1 MNEPVPGLSQQEV
14 AARVKRGQVNA
25 VSFESG
31 RTYFQIFQK
40 NAFTFI
46 NSVLFAISLILII
59 MRQYGNAFVTGGLIL
74 FNVVITVY
82 QEVRAKR
89 KLERIALL
97 VKPKSNVI
105 RGGKEVQI
113 DQGEIVIDDVL
124 HVQAGDQIAVDG
136 EIIATDRL
144 EVDESLITG
153 EADRLTKKTG
163 DLLYSGSFCTAG
175 SGYFQAKKV
184 GADNLIN
191 QLTSVAHFYV
201 KFKTPLQRDIDYIIR
216 VLVLIVGQLGLL
228 IGISV
233 VLQRVPLVESVS
245 IAAVIVALVPQ
256 GLFFMTTVAYA
267 MGAVRVAGKGALI
280 QESNAIESISN
291 VNLLCLDKTGTIT
304 TNRLKF
310 YDMVI
315 LDDEFTEQRT
325 KKVLGD
331 FAASVSAANRTIMAL
346 REAFAGEKMI
356 LVDEVPFSSE
366 LQWSAITSKQE
377 ELSGSY
383 LLGAP
388 EILGQSLPD
397 SVDIQTYLAEWMDKG
412 YRTLMFARSGGAFS
426 LHDQADNPQIPQ
438 HITPLCLLAF
448 KEELRPEM
456 ARTLEHFA
464 SLGIQVKIISGD
476 HPGTVAAL
484 ARQVG
489 MPVEGRVLSGT
500 EVDGMDDDALSKQL
514 EEVIIFGRIT
524 PQQKQRLIRLFQKR
538 GYYVA
543 MIGDGVNDVL
553 PLKQAQ
559 VGVSMQSGSQATRSA
574 ADIILLNDSFASLPV
589 AFQEG
594 QRIVK
599 GMEDVVRLLLT
610 RTIYVLMLVIAT
622 RIIGVAFPV
631 TPKDNSILALLT
643 VGIPILAI
651 AAWARPGKPVSSIVQ
666 SMGHFVYPAAATIS
680 LFGLVIFLVFL
691 QFTGEVSVARSALT
705 SFTILCGLLL
715 VPFVE
720 PPNQFWVGGDEYSG
734 DRRPS
739 YLALG
744 MLVLYILILFVPPLR
759 SFFGLYVLKI
769 SDYGILFGI
778 ALVWGFLQR
787 WIWRQNLY
795 EKLMRSEVQ
804 S

>member
-1 MNEPVPGLSQQEV
+1 
-14 AARVKRGQVNA
+14 
-25 VSFESG
+25 
-31 RTYFQIFQK
+31 
-40 NAFTFI
+40 
-46 NSVLFAISLILII
+46 
-59 MRQYGNAFVTGGLIL
+59 
-74 FNVVITVY
+74 
-82 QEVRAKR
+82 
-89 KLERIALL
+89 
-97 VKPKSNVI
+97 
-105 RGGKEVQI
+105 
-113 DQGEIVIDDVL
+113 
-124 HVQAGDQIAVDG
+124 
-136 EIIATDRL
+136 
-144 EVDESLITG
+144 VDESLITG
-153 EADRLTKKTG
+153 EADRLIKKTG
-163 DLLYSGSFCTAG
+163 NLLYSGSFCTAG
-175 SGYFQAKKV
+175 NGYYRAQKV

-191 QLTSVAHFYV
+191 QLTSAARIYV

-304 TNRLKF
+304 TNRLEF
-310 YDMVI
+310 CDMSV
-315 LDDEFTEQRT
+315 LDEDTNPKQLENL
-325 KKVLGD
+325 LGS
-331 FAASVSAANRTIMAL
+331 FAASVSAANRTIVAL
-346 REAFAGEKMI
+346 AEAFSGEKLPLI
-356 LVDEVPFSSE
+356 DEVPFSSE
-366 LQWSAITSKQE
+366 LQWSAITPQQDSLK
-377 ELSGSY
+377 GSY
-383 LLGAP
+383 WLGAP
-388 EILGQSLPD
+388 EILDSTLQADQQVQSMLQSWLD
-397 SVDIQTYLAEWMDKG
+397 SG
-412 YRTLMFARSGGAFS
+412 YRILLFAHAGEVMA
-426 LHDQADNPQIPQ
+426 LHDREDRPQIPP

-456 ARTLEHFA
+456 TRTMEHFEA
-464 SLGIQVKIISGD
+464 LGIQVKIISGD

-489 MPVEGRVLSGT
+489 MAVEGRILSGT
-500 EVDGMDDDALSKQL
+500 ELSAMDDETLGKQL
-514 EEVIIFGRIT
+514 DEVSIFGRIT
-524 PQQKQRLIRLFQKR
+524 PQQKQRLVQLYQKR

-610 RTIYVLMLVIAT
+610 RTIYVLLLVIAT

-651 AAWARPGKPVSSIVQ
+651 AAWARPGKPTQSIVQ
-666 SMGHFVYPAAATIS
+666 TMGHFVYPAAASIS
-680 LFGLVIFLVFL
+680 LFALIIYLVFL
-691 QFTGEVSVARSALT
+691 QSTGAVHLARSALT
-705 SFTILCGLLL
+705 TFTILCGLLL

-720 PPNQFWVGGDEYSG
+720 PPGRFWVGGDEYNG

-739 YLALG
+739 YLAVG
-744 MLVLYILILFVPPLR
+744 MLALFILILFITPIR
-759 SFFGLYVLKI
+759 SFFGLYLLKFT
-769 SDYGILFGI
+769 DYAILFGA

-787 WIWRQNLY
+787 WIWRENLY

-804 S
+804 SQD